1 MENKRLV
8 VSSSPH
14 LRSSLTTQRVML
26 DVLIALAPALIA
38 GTVIF
43 GIRALLVVAVCAATA
58 VLSEFLFNLIAKK
71 KNTVD
76 DLSALVTGVLLGLNV
91 HALVPLWQCV
101 VGAVFAI
108 VVVKCLFGGIGCN
121 FANPAITARVVMV
134 VAFTSTVSGGVLPG
148 AANKLFFSAA
158 EAGELVTTATPL
170 AQNYG
175 APSILQLL
183 LGNYGG
189 AIGETCT
196 IALILGYIYLVVRRV
211 IKFEVPLIYIG
222 TVLILSLI
230 GEGSF
235 YVAFAD
241 VLSGGLMLGA
251 IFMATDYVTSPITR
265 TGRMI
270 FAFGCG
276 LLTFLIRFYG
286 SYPEGVSF
294 AILIMN
300 ILSPYIERWT
310 LKRPLGGK

>member
-1 MENKRLV
+1 
-8 VSSSPH
+8 
-14 LRSSLTTQRVML
+14 ML

-175 APSILQLL
+175 APSIVQLL

-196 IALILGYIYLVVRRV
+196 IALLLGYIYLVVRRV

>member
-1 MENKRLV
+1 
-8 VSSSPH
+8 
-14 LRSSLTTQRVML
+14 ML
-26 DVLIALAPALIA
+26 DVLIALSPAVIA

-43 GIRALLVVAVCAATA
+43 GIRALLVVLVCAASA

-101 VGAVFAI
+101 IGAVFAI

-148 AANKLFFSAA
+148 TANKLFFSAA

-175 APSILQLL
+175 APSILQLFV
-183 LGNYGG
+183 GNYGG

-211 IKFEVPLIYIG
+211 IKFEVPLIYVG
-222 TVLILSLI
+222 TVLILALI

-251 IFMATDYVTSPITR
+251 IFMATDYVTTPITR

-310 LKRPLGGK
+310 VKRPLGGK

>member
-1 MENKRLV
+1 
-8 VSSSPH
+8 
-14 LRSSLTTQRVML
+14 ML